1 LIGSTADQPP
11 KEALEKATMINI
23 KCDFDERK
31 FRREVEKAAQE
42 GVDEAAK
49 KLTRDIDRLRLQYQG
64 RPVDTIKPA
73 LKRLFERRG
82 GKLTRTRVDAVCRDG
97 QGRHQDRIQARE
109 VALLEFWL
117 ECRLTVR
124 FVSGWYLLFAGSV
137 RWLTPL

>member
-1 LIGSTADQPP
+1 LIGSTADQSP

-23 KCDFDERK
+23 KFDFDERK

-49 KLTRDIDRLRLQYQG
+49 KLTREIDRLRLQYQG

-82 GKLTRTRVDAVCRDG
+82 GKLTEPELTQYAEMVRDG
-97 QGRHQDRIQARE
+97 TRI
-109 VALLEFWL
+109 EFKPEKL
-117 ECRLTVR
+117 R
-124 FVSGWYLLFAGSV
+124 F
-137 RWLTPL
+137 